1 MGIHRTKALALALA
15 AATFGS
21 SGVVPVALG
30 EDALEEVVVTGSRR
44 DPRSVENSSAPID
57 VIGGDDFEN
66 QGSMD
71 MGDMLRTLVPS
82 YNVNTQPISDAAT
95 LVRPANLRGLPPDN
109 TLILVNGKRRHRGA
123 VISFLGGGVSDGA
136 QGSDISP
143 IPSIAI
149 KQVEVL
155 RDGAA
160 AQYGS
165 DAIAGV
171 INFQLKDAAEGF
183 SIEGRWGETYEGD
196 GGAYRISANIG
207 LPLGPDG
214 FANFS
219 FETAESD
226 ATSRSV
232 QRADAAGLIS
242 NGNTV
247 VKNPAQIWGSPDI
260 TDDYKFFANLGLN
273 LDDTTQAYMFGN
285 YSERKV
291 KGGFFFRNPNTRGGV
306 FGVQQYETEDQYQDA
321 SGVWRES
328 GAYIEDAN
336 GDKIALQVNAA
347 GQIDRD
353 NGVGQYDRLVG
364 DLTGDLSGGCPTA
377 SSAPGVRVTEKGS
390 GTGAIDNAAALA
402 SIIADPNCFVFNK
415 RHPGGFTPN
424 FGGRVTDFSIAFGVR
439 GETEAGLLWDVS
451 AYVGSSDVQYEI
463 VNTLNPSYGPDSPDD
478 FRPGDY
484 TQLDKNVN
492 ADFSYPI
499 EIGLYSPINIGFGFE
514 YREEQFEVTS
524 GDQPSW
530 DIGPLFDQGFGIGSN
545 GFGGFGPPVA
555 GVFDRGN
562 YALYLDLEA
571 DVTERLLLGA
581 AVRFEDFDDFGTT
594 TNGKL
599 SVRYAFTDS
608 FAARATASTGFR
620 APTPGQSNISNIST
634 VSGDGGVL
642 VQRGTIPPTNPVAV
656 SKGGKALKEEE
667 STNLSMG
674 IVWNV
679 TNNVN
684 ITADYF
690 HIELENR
697 ITQSADKTLSDEDIQ
712 DLIDQGVVGAGDL
725 TEFRFYTNDF
735 DTTTSGFDIVATYG
749 FDSPFGS
756 TDLNLVYNRTET
768 ELDAASD
775 VIDRERKGELEGF
788 LPKTRWYLTGVHHM
802 GNWRFLARLSYYDEW
817 TDSDNNPENDI
828 TFGDEYLLDVEGAYT
843 WNDRYTIVVGAQN
856 VLDEFPD
863 KEPRALTLGYK
874 YPESSPMGFNG
885 GFYYTRFRLD
895 M

>member
-1 MGIHRTKALALALA
+1 MVKHRTKALALAVA
-15 AATFGS
+15 AATFGAT
-21 SGVVPVALG
+21 GVVPVALG
-30 EDALEEVVVTGSRR
+30 EETIEEVVVTGSRR
-44 DPRSVENSSAPID
+44 APRSVADSSAPID

-109 TLILVNGKRRHRGA
+109 TLVLVNGKRRHRGA

-136 QGSDISP
+136 QGADISA

-183 SIEGRWGETYEGD
+183 SIEARYGETFEGD
-196 GGAYRISANIG
+196 GESYRISANLG

-232 QRADAAGLIS
+232 QRADAAALRAG
-242 NGNTV
+242 GNLAV
-247 VKNPAQIWGSPDI
+247 NDPAQIWGSPDI
-260 TDDYKFFANLGLN
+260 SDDYKFFANIGLDLGDN
-273 LDDTTQAYMFGN
+273 KHAYLFGN
-285 YSERKV
+285 YAERKV
-291 KGGFFFRNPNTRGGV
+291 LGGFFFRNPTNRGGV
-306 FGVQQYETEDQYQDA
+306 FSVDGGVT
-321 SGVWRES
+321 
-328 GAYIEDAN
+328 
-336 GDKIALQVNAA
+336 
-347 GQIDRD
+347 
-353 NGVGQYDRLVG
+353 RLVG
-364 DLTGDLSGGCPTA
+364 DLTPGPVGQVNTGLGEGDGVACPVVN
-377 SSAPGVRVTEKGS
+377 VRVD
-390 GTGAIDNAAALA
+390 GTTNSDSPIDTGALA
-402 SIIADPNCFVFNK
+402 SIIADPNCFVFNG

-424 FGGRVTDFSIAFGVR
+424 FGGTVTDYGIAAGVR
-439 GETEAGLLWDVS
+439 GETEGGLLWDVS
-451 AYVGSSDVQYEI
+451 ASIGSSDVQYKI
-463 VNTLNPSYGPDSPDD
+463 VNTLNPSFGPESPDE

-484 TQLDKNVN
+484 TQFEKNFN
-492 ADFSYPI
+492 ADFSYPM
-499 EIGLYSPINIGFGFE
+499 EMGMYSPLNVGFGFE

-524 GDQPSW
+524 VDQFSW

-545 GFGGFGPPVA
+545 GFGGFGPKDA
-555 GVFDRGN
+555 GQWDRGN
-562 YALYLDLEA
+562 YALYVDLEA
-571 DVTERLLLGA
+571 DVTERLLLGGA
-581 AVRFEDFDDFGTT
+581 IRFEDFDDFGTT
-594 TNGKL
+594 TNGKI
-599 SVRYAFTDS
+599 SARFAFTDS

-634 VSGDGGVL
+634 VAGDDGIL

-667 STNLSMG
+667 STNFSVG
-674 IVWNV
+674 FVWDITDNINV
-679 TNNVN
+679 
-684 ITADYF
+684 TADYF
-690 HIELENR
+690 SIEVEDR
-697 ITQSADKTLSDEDIQ
+697 ITQSATKQLSAGDIQ
-712 DLIDQGVVGAGDL
+712 DLIDLGVVGAGDL

-749 FDSPFGS
+749 FDSSLGS
-756 TDLNLVYNRTET
+756 TDLNLAFNHTET
-768 ELDAASD
+768 ELDSSTD

-788 LPKTRWYLTGVHHM
+788 LPENRWYLTGVHHM

-817 TDSDNNPENDI
+817 TDSNNNPANDL
-828 TFGDEYLLDVEGAYT
+828 TFGDEYLLDLEGAYT
-843 WNDRYTIVVGAQN
+843 WNDRYSIIVGAQN

-874 YPESSPMGFNG
+874 YPEGSPMGFNG
-885 GFYYTRFRLD
+885 GFYYTRFRVD

>member
-1 MGIHRTKALALALA
+1 MVKHRTKALALAI
-15 AATFGS
+15 AATTFGAT
-21 SGVVPVALG
+21 GVVPVALG
-30 EDALEEVVVTGSRR
+30 EDTIEEVVVTGSRR
-44 DPRSVENSSAPID
+44 APRSVSDSSAPID

-109 TLILVNGKRRHRGA
+109 TLVLVNGKRRHRGA

-136 QGSDISP
+136 QGADISP

-183 SIEGRWGETYEGD
+183 SVEARYGETYEGD
-196 GGAYRISANIG
+196 GASYRISANLG

-214 FANFS
+214 FANLS

-232 QRADAAGLIS
+232 QRADAAGLIAG
-242 NGNTV
+242 GNSAV
-247 VKNPAQIWGSPDI
+247 RNPAQIWGSPDI
-260 TDDYKFFANLGLN
+260 TDDYKFFGNLGLDLGGN
-273 LDDTTQAYMFGN
+273 THAYMFGN
-285 YSERKV
+285 YAERKV
-291 KGGFFFRNPNTRGGV
+291 KGGFFFRNPTNRGGV
-306 FGVQQYETEDQYQDA
+306 FSVDDGLT
-321 SGVWRES
+321 
-328 GAYIEDAN
+328 
-336 GDKIALQVNAA
+336 
-347 GQIDRD
+347 
-353 NGVGQYDRLVG
+353 RLVG
-364 DLTGDLSGGCPTA
+364 DLTPGDLGQSNPGLGDGDGIDCPVVN
-377 SSAPGVRVTEKGS
+377 VRVD
-390 GTGAIDNAAALA
+390 GTNNSDSAIDTQALA
-402 SIIADPNCFVFNK
+402 DIIADPNCFVFND

-424 FGGRVTDFSIAFGVR
+424 FGGRVVDFSLAGGVR
-439 GETEAGLLWDVS
+439 GETEGGLLWDVS

-463 VNTLNPSYGPDSPDD
+463 VNTLSPSFGPQSPDD

-484 TQLDKNVN
+484 TQLEKNFN
-492 ADFSYPI
+492 ADFSYPM
-499 EIGLYSPINIGFGFE
+499 EMGMYSPLNVGFGFE
-514 YREEQFEVTS
+514 YREEQFTVTS
-524 GDQPSW
+524 GDQFSW

-545 GFGGFGPPVA
+545 GFGGFGPTVA
-555 GVFDRGN
+555 GEFDRGN

-581 AVRFEDFDDFGTT
+581 AIRFEDFDDFGTT
-594 TNGKL
+594 TNGKI
-599 SVRYAFTDS
+599 SARFAFTDS

-620 APTPGQSNISNIST
+620 APTPGQQNISNIST
-634 VSGDGGVL
+634 VAGDDGVL
-642 VQRGTIPPTNPVAV
+642 VQRGTIPPTNSVAV

-667 STNLSMG
+667 STNFSVG
-674 IVWNV
+674 FVWDV
-679 TNNVN
+679 TDNIN

-690 HIELENR
+690 NIELEDR
-697 ITQSADKTLSDEDIQ
+697 ITQSATKTLSEQDIQ
-712 DLIDQGVVGAGDL
+712 DLIDQGVSGAGDL

-735 DTTTSGFDIVATYG
+735 DTTTSGFDVVATYG
-749 FDSPFGS
+749 FDSSIGA
-756 TDLNLVYNRTET
+756 TDLNLAYNQTKT
-768 ELDAASD
+768 ELDSASD
-775 VIDRERKGELEGF
+775 VIDRERKGELEDF
-788 LPKTRWYLTGVHHM
+788 LPESRWYLTGVHHM

-817 TDSDNNPENDI
+817 SDSNNDPANDL
-828 TFGDEYLLDVEGAYT
+828 TFGDEYLLDIEGAYT
-843 WNDRYTIVVGAQN
+843 WNDRYSLVVGAQN

-863 KEPRALTLGYK
+863 KEPRSATLGYA
-874 YPESSPMGFNG
+874 YPEGSPMGFNG
-885 GFYYTRFRLD
+885 GFYYTRFRVD